1 MLSPTRCLVVLGL
14 IGCLGAL
21 TAAAQAPLPPSKL
34 DPAPFH
40 DVDGSSCSRFDRPG
54 EPVSLVGLT
63 DEVDPAHAPIPEN
76 DSERLLFRQVYE
88 TLVHIGCDLAI
99 RPGLASTWQLDATGT
114 IWIITL
120 RPNARFSDGTAVT
133 ARDVI
138 ASWAHGG
145 GATPHP
151 AVARFVR
158 SATALDAL
166 TLSVSPRDEVRQ
178 DAAQPP
184 APGFLAQPALAVA
197 RFAPESAW
205 PLGTRE
211 GRLEGPAAPAA
222 GRTTITLV
230 PTAIASPPDT
240 SATAPAGSRASTPA
254 VRFLVSPRR
263 DVRDLLDQGVDL
275 LVTRDPATLAYASA
289 LAQFDA
295 IPLPWLRS
303 YVFLSRERAPGATL
317 TPALRQKL
325 ADDAVPGE
333 AQGSL
338 FDWPQAW
345 SRCTT
350 SGPVDAGANQSPP
363 RVPASSGRIVFDAAD
378 PVARALAERIT
389 ALTSTRPADGNP
401 ILDVLVPQFRS
412 RKLQIAPLREPTF
425 SPALDRGDDAGYI
438 IAVDRP
444 KDCAEITLVGE
455 RAPWATRNGV
465 VPLVDTRLRA
475 IVRRGRAQLAME
487 WDGSLLISS
496 PGRSQ

>member
-21 TAAAQAPLPPSKL
+21 KAAAQAPLPPSRL

-40 DVDGSSCSRFDRPG
+40 DVDASSCARFDRAG

-63 DEVDPAHAPIPEN
+63 DEVDPGHAPIPEN
-76 DSERLLFRQVYE
+76 DSERLLFRQAYE
-88 TLVHIGCDLAI
+88 TLVQIGCDFTI
-99 RPGLASTWQLDATGT
+99 RPGLAVTWQLDATGT
-114 IWIITL
+114 NWIITL
-120 RPNARFSDGTAVT
+120 RPNARFSDGTPVT

-145 GATPHP
+145 GLTPHP
-151 AVARFVR
+151 EVARFVR
-158 SATALDAL
+158 AVTALDDV
-166 TLSVSPRDEVRQ
+166 TLSVAPRDGVRQ

-211 GRLEGPAAPAA
+211 VRLEGPAAPSG

-230 PTAIASPPDT
+230 PAAVASTPDR
-240 SATAPAGSRASTPA
+240 SATAPAGSRANTV

-263 DVRDLLDQGVDL
+263 DARDLLDQNVDL
-275 LVTRDPATLAYASA
+275 LVTRDPAALAYANA

-303 YVFLSRERAPGATL
+303 YVFLSRESARGATL

-325 ADDAVPGE
+325 AADAVPGE
-333 AQGSL
+333 AQGSS

-345 SRCTT
+345 SRCAADR
-350 SGPVDAGANQSPP
+350 PIDAGQNQPP
-363 RVPASSGRIVFDAAD
+363 QSVRASSGRIVFDAAD

-389 ALTSTRPADGNP
+389 ALTSTRSADGNLL
-401 ILDVLVPQFRS
+401 LDVIVPQSRS
-412 RKLQIAPLREPTF
+412 RKLQMAPLREPIL

-438 IAVDRP
+438 IALDRP
-444 KDCAEITLVGE
+444 KGCAEISSLDE
-455 RAPWATRNGV
+455 QAPWATQNGV

-475 IVRRGRAQLAME
+475 IVRRGRSQVAME

>member
-1 MLSPTRCLVVLGL
+1 M
-14 IGCLGAL
+14 GCLGAPK
-21 TAAAQAPLPPSKL
+21 AVAQAPLHEI
-34 DPAPFH
+34 DA
-40 DVDGSSCSRFDRPG
+40 SSCSRFDRPG

-99 RPGLASTWQLDATGT
+99 RPGLAATWQLDATGT
-114 IWIITL
+114 NWIITL

-151 AVARFVR
+151 EVARFVR
-158 SATALDAL
+158 AATALDDL
-166 TLSVSPRDEVRQ
+166 TLSVSPRDGVRQ
-178 DAAQPP
+178 DAAQP
-184 APGFLAQPALAVA
+184 ATPGFLAQPALAVA

-211 GRLEGPAAPAA
+211 VRPEGPAASSG

-230 PTAIASPPDT
+230 PAAIASTPDPST
-240 SATAPAGSRASTPA
+240 TAPAGSRTHTAA
-254 VRFLVSPRR
+254 LQFLVSPRR

-275 LVTRDPATLAYASA
+275 LVTRDPAALAYANA

-303 YVFLSRERAPGATL
+303 YVFLSRESAPGAIL

-333 AQGSL
+333 AQGSS
-338 FDWPQAW
+338 FDWLQSW

-350 SGPVDAGANQSPP
+350 NTPIDAGRNQSSQ
-363 RVPASSGRIVFDAAD
+363 RVRASSGRIVFDATD
-378 PVARALAERIT
+378 SVARALAERIT
-389 ALTSTRPADGNP
+389 ALISTGSADGNLM
-401 ILDVLVPQFRS
+401 LDVLLPQFRS
-412 RKLQIAPLREPTF
+412 RKLQIAPLREPTL
-425 SPALDRGDDAGYI
+425 SPALDRGDDTGYI

-444 KDCAEITLVGE
+444 KDCAQITLLAE
-455 RAPWATRNGV
+455 RVPWATGNGV

-475 IVRRGRAQLAME
+475 IVRRGRSQLAVE